1 MLSIINSNNL
11 IGIESFLVK
20 VEIDISRGIPAF
32 NIVGLPSTEVREA
45 RERVKSAVINAG
57 YDFPNSR
64 IVVNLSP
71 ADMRKEGSFLDLPM
85 SVGILR
91 KYINKKDSYL
101 NESIFVGELSL
112 DGHLRKV
119 KGILPLVIGAK
130 KEKFKRIFIPYDNF
144 NESNFIDGIDIIP
157 IKNLNECQKQTGLYM
172 TVLDNFKQ
180 VYIGQTTRDLKERIL
195 RHWKVKPK
203 FDRILFGGVN
213 QSVISYDSYG
223 VLDTSRIFIIYETD
237 KNKIDK
243 IEERLVKEIPKEYQ
257 ANRIGGGIHLD
268 SLKDLLDAVDT
279 MNLRNLEN

>member
-1 MLSIINSNNL
+1 MISKRDFNYLYDNIHVLYFGIWLDKTKVRLNL
-11 IGIESFLVK
+11 TRDNFAQIDKESYTNVPAHK
-20 VEIDISRGIPAF
+20 EILENWDDWKKQKETLKF
-32 NIVGLPSTEVREA
+32 NEFYTRTCPPGLKFE
-45 RERVKSAVINAG
+45 
-57 YDFPNSR
+57 
-64 IVVNLSP
+64 
-71 ADMRKEGSFLDLPM
+71 KEGNKLILSDEYCKRYQDLCLQNYDLNMKFISKLDKNEFNKAIDKA
-85 SVGILR
+85 VK
-91 KYINKKDSYL
+91 KYNMI
-101 NESIFVGELSL
+101 E
-112 DGHLRKV
+112 
-119 KGILPLVIGAK
+119 
-130 KEKFKRIFIPYDNF
+130 
-144 NESNFIDGIDIIP
+144 

-223 VLDTSRIFIIYETD
+223 VLDTTRIFIIYETD

>member
-1 MLSIINSNNL
+1 MKFISKLDKNEFNKAIDKAVKKYNM
-11 IGIESFLVK
+11 IE
-20 VEIDISRGIPAF
+20 
-32 NIVGLPSTEVREA
+32 
-45 RERVKSAVINAG
+45 
-57 YDFPNSR
+57 
-64 IVVNLSP
+64 
-71 ADMRKEGSFLDLPM
+71 
-85 SVGILR
+85 
-91 KYINKKDSYL
+91 
-101 NESIFVGELSL
+101 
-112 DGHLRKV
+112 
-119 KGILPLVIGAK
+119 
-130 KEKFKRIFIPYDNF
+130 
-144 NESNFIDGIDIIP
+144 

-203 FDRILFGGVN
+203 FDRILFGGVS

-223 VLDTSRIFIIYETD
+223 VLDTTRIFIIYETD

-279 MNLRNLEN
+279 MNLRSLEN

>member
-1 MLSIINSNNL
+1 MISERDFNYLYDNIHVLYFEIWLDKTKVRLNL
-11 IGIESFLVK
+11 TRDNFAQIDKESYTK
-20 VEIDISRGIPAF
+20 VPAHKEILENWDDWKKQKETLKF
-32 NIVGLPSTEVREA
+32 NEFYTRICPPGLKFE
-45 RERVKSAVINAG
+45 
-57 YDFPNSR
+57 
-64 IVVNLSP
+64 
-71 ADMRKEGSFLDLPM
+71 KEGNKLILSDEYCKRYQDMCLQNYDLNMKFISKLDKNEFNKAIDKA
-85 SVGILR
+85 VK
-91 KYINKKDSYL
+91 KYNMI
-101 NESIFVGELSL
+101 E
-112 DGHLRKV
+112 
-119 KGILPLVIGAK
+119 
-130 KEKFKRIFIPYDNF
+130 
-144 NESNFIDGIDIIP
+144 

-223 VLDTSRIFIIYETD
+223 VLDTTRIFIIYETD